1 MDTSIYSIVL
11 EDINRTPDARSKTPD
26 RFMVESTSVYFESYV
41 HILKALQDLSP
52 GALPFSQHLAPVTEE
67 DLSADIEP
75 PLYARAPGFRFD
87 LSILLGKN
95 EHFMLDSTD
104 KLSRDRAIEKLIEAN
119 VLDRSQAKALVYSL
133 CREIALIEGRVLM
146 NI

>member
-1 MDTSIYSIVL
+1 MDTSIYPIVL
-11 EDINRTPDARSKTPD
+11 EDINRTPDVRSKTPD
-26 RFMVESTSVYFESYV
+26 RFMVESTGVYFESYV

-87 LSILLGKN
+87 LSILLGPNK
-95 EHFMLDSTD
+95 HLMLDPTD
-104 KLSRDRAIEKLIEAN
+104 EHSQGQAIEKLNEAN
-119 VLDRSQAKALVYSL
+119 VLDKS
-133 CREIALIEGRVLM
+133 
-146 NI
+146 